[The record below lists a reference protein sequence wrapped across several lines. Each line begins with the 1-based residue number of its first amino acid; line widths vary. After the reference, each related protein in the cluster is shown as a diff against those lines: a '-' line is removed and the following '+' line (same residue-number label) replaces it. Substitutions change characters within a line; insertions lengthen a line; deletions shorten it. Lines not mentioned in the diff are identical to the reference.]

1 MSEAQVLFVLSGNL
15 LARDPRSLVDCS
27 REEVV
32 YASRFET
39 VSDELKRV
47 RDDNARLRR
56 ALAAIV
62 KYGDKGIHGN
72 DGICPFGCD
81 CPHIAQAA
89 LDGGKGVQ
97 GGK

>member
-1 MSEAQVLFVLSGNL
+1 MSEAGQIIWPVGIAVND
-15 LARDPRSLVDCS
+15 DPTRLVVDATD
-27 REEVV
+27 
-32 YASRFET
+32 YDA
-39 VSDELKRV
+39 L

-89 LDGGKGVQ
+89 LDSGKGVQ
-97 GGK
+97 GET